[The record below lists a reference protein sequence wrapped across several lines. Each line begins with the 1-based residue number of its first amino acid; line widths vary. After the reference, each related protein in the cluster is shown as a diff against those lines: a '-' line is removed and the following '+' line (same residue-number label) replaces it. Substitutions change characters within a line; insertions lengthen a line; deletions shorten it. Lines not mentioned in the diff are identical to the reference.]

1 MELTIL
7 GLVCLTFAAG
17 VVGGLVIAERF
28 DLVEEPR
35 ETRRRDRQAR
45 SKKREERRR
54 AANRRMDKMRKI
66 TTNFS

>member
-1 MELTIL
+1 MELTIF

-35 ETRRRDRQAR
+35 ETRRRQRRQAR
-45 SKKREERRR
+45 QDR
-54 AANRRMDKMRKI
+54 KMRKI
-66 TTNFS
+66 YVDNFGK